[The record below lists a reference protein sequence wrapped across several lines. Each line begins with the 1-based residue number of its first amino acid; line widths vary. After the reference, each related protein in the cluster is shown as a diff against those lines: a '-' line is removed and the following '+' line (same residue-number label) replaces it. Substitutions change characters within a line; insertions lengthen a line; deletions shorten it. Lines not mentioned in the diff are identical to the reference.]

1 MIIDNY
7 DVLRNDLI
15 NGKPKEKQW
24 LDLEKRVREF
34 VAGDNPQSEKD
45 ELGKYAECCTW
56 LIIVTYFLIFN
67 KAFQVAFRAA
77 ISPSTTHLFFFW
89 KDFTAA
95 WNFVP
100 AIPSALP
107 QLYPKLF
114 RYF

>member
-45 ELGKYAECCTW
+45 EIGKYAEILYMADNCN
-56 LIIVTYFLIFN
+56 LL
-67 KAFQVAFRAA
+67 
-77 ISPSTTHLFFFW
+77 L
-89 KDFTAA
+89 DF
-95 WNFVP
+95 
-100 AIPSALP
+100 
-107 QLYPKLF
+107 
-114 RYF
+114 